1 MDSSSCWT
9 RLTIYAVAAATF
21 PLFFVYQLAV
31 SKGLPPILGGYTG
44 LVSAL
49 SLVAVLVVA
58 FSFHYQRGF
67 WVKFDISVVLLLG
80 YGLAWSYTSQIYLLE
95 KGLGE
100 NVIGGLVIWFSY
112 YLFGRVVLFED
123 RFFQRL
129 FVVSYLLMLG
139 VILLNVEDGVFKLGR
154 GESAATY
161 QSFAYSFLFVSCF
174 VIMSSSSLAV
184 AWAFA
189 AATLIALVL
198 NGARSEFFAFLMIV
212 GIYFLLA
219 RNKIISFAIIF
230 IGLMGAFL
238 NVALLEGFEKNRFY
252 NLVFM
257 GAQGS
262 LDERA
267 VANAEGL
274 ETIIKNP
281 ILGDFAS
288 YPPGLFAHNVTSAWV
303 DLGFL
308 GFVWFFLLALY
319 CLFILIRTPCGFSKS
334 NEKRMLLAMILA
346 GIVLLLSAKYFTYPL
361 FAVTLG
367 LIVNFAIFI
376 KETRAGGEAL

>member
-1 MDSSSCWT
+1 
-9 RLTIYAVAAATF
+9 LTIYAVAAATF

-112 YLFGRVVLFED
+112 YLFGRIVLFED

-303 DLGFL
+303 DLGLL
-308 GFVWFFLLALY
+308 GFVWFVLLALY
-319 CLFILIRTPCGFSKS
+319 CLFLLIRTPCGFSKS